1 VHKRVPREYIV
12 FEEVRR
18 MAKRD
23 LRQFKNE
30 KRLKKED
37 IAAAAQQANI
47 KADLS
52 GVDEAQI
59 RSVEDTIKKYENK
72 SEGEMM
78 GDLEKMISQGRKD
91 GTFNDNMLDAFIKNV
106 SPMMDSTQR
115 KKLESI
121 TRTLKRT

>member
-1 VHKRVPREYIV
+1 
-12 FEEVRR
+12 

-37 IAAAAQQANI
+37 IAAAARQANV

-52 GVDEAQI
+52 GVDDQQI
-59 RSVEDTIKKYENK
+59 RGVEDTIKHYENK
-72 SEGEMM
+72 SEGEML
-78 GDLEKMISQGRKD
+78 GDLEKMIAQGRKD
-91 GTFNDNMLDAFIKNV
+91 GSFNDAMLDSFIKNV
-106 SPMMDSTQR
+106 SPMMDSAQR

-121 TRTLKRT
+121 ARSLKHT

>member
-1 VHKRVPREYIV
+1 
-12 FEEVRR
+12 

-30 KRLKKED
+30 KRLKKDD
-37 IAAAAQQANI
+37 IVAAAQQANI

-52 GVDEAQI
+52 GVDDAQI
-59 RSVEDTIKKYENK
+59 RNVEDTIKQYENK

-106 SPMMDSTQR
+106 SPMMDSAQR
-115 KKLESI
+115 KKLENI